1 MNRQRFLA
9 ELSQLL
15 AFMTPHDRNA
25 KLKELN
31 QRFDEAGLEGE
42 GAIIASLGTPTAL
55 AIRLAREYVPSPAP
69 SADTEPNETA
79 GKPEAAPS
87 AEPAA
92 EQASIEK
99 AGTDIAPDAKSIK
112 TAPESE
118 PENIS
123 EEKAKVDTEPSE
135 AVKKSD
141 NGETEDGSGE
151 TTPDNEAE
159 SPDAEKPDVADTLIE
174 DIPPEAKI
182 SSGSKRS
189 MSSVPEAQR
198 VLSPQISALFG
209 IDSSTPKIENDD
221 DDDEERTPNGRAA
234 LNLLTACGGLVLLCV
249 TLIMCAVLF
258 APGAF
263 FGGVTFLSVIAGIWA
278 APVFADALYLYGIAI
293 MALALTVLLLF
304 LAVWAVVCMLKPLIQ
319 DIKWLYHLT
328 GGERE

>member
-25 KLKELN
+25 KLKELT

-69 SADTEPNETA
+69 SADAEPDEPA
-79 GKPEAAPS
+79 DKPEAAPS
-87 AEPAA
+87 TEPST

-99 AGTDIAPDAKSIK
+99 AETDIIPDAEGIK

-123 EEKAKVDTEPSE
+123 EEKAEVDADTSE
-135 AVKKSD
+135 AD
-141 NGETEDGSGE
+141 EDAEEKPEESTSGN
-151 TTPDNEAE
+151 DAK
-159 SPDAEKPDVADTLIE
+159 SPDAEKSDVADTLIE
-174 DIPPEAKI
+174 DIPPEDKI
-182 SSGSKRS
+182 SSGSERS

-209 IDSSTPKIENDD
+209 IDSSTPKIETDD
-221 DDDEERTPNGRAA
+221 DDDEERKPNGRAA

-304 LAVWAVVCMLKPLIQ
+304 LAVWAVVAMVKPLIQ
-319 DIKWLYHLT
+319 DIRWLYKLT